1 MLVIG
6 SVVKFTEVNVGILVS
21 PFVDEINPIAVFE
34 LVQLKVSPVEVVGVA
49 GVPARLIWGTVNPAQ

>member
-1 MLVIG
+1 MLVF
-6 SVVKFTEVNVGILVS
+6 VATKLVMF
-21 PFVDEINPIAVFE
+21 PVPEAGNPIAVFE